1 MSVCLSILYMYVFQ
15 SVSVSY
21 VCMRACVRVCVW
33 CVCGCVRACARACV
47 RACVR
52 VCVCVC
58 VCVFARAHYAHILFE
73 LLLMCTSGVKL
84 FAKLRITFSISMY
97 IMCVMFVQRFG
108 THGRRFT
115 NVHDYDYYY
124 SAKQESAAAALPEH
138 HVRADSHVSWGPAP
152 ICRTE
157 NNCSISI
164 SPTQHGKQSP
174 CKTHW
179 NCRKWDILHYQ
190 IVSASGQ

>member
-1 MSVCLSILYMYVFQ
+1 MSM
-15 SVSVSY
+15 
-21 VCMRACVRVCVW
+21 
-33 CVCGCVRACARACV
+33 
-47 RACVR
+47 
-52 VCVCVC
+52 
-58 VCVFARAHYAHILFE
+58 
-73 LLLMCTSGVKL
+73 
-84 FAKLRITFSISMY
+84 
-97 IMCVMFVQRFG
+97 IM
-108 THGRRFT
+108 TFT
-115 NVHDYDYYY
+115 NVHDYDFTNVHDYDFTNVHDYDDYY

-190 IVSASGQ
+190 IVSGIWTVRLFGFESKRTRAPFSFRLHSSKGNMWSGNTHTFVQMQKRFTPNSVAKNGAKRSISKETERIPRQL